1 MCEYLIS
8 ELDHVKEAVNVLHA
22 VVPEEQDLAFGHLLG
37 TVHHQF
43 HYIVEMSTQLV
54 MKGCT
59 YLLLCGS
66 FLGLMS
72 SLLNQAK

>member
-22 VVPEEQDLAFGHLLG
+22 VVPEEHDLALGHLLG
-37 TVHHQF
+37 PIDHQLC
-43 HYIVEMSTQLV
+43 YIVKTSTQLV

-59 YLLLCGS
+59 YLLL
-66 FLGLMS
+66 
-72 SLLNQAK
+72 